1 MTGMDRSTQ
10 DNPRIIRSAD
20 GEAAV
25 WLGAV
30 DDIWNMGKAV
40 GIGGPWKDTAVKAE
54 VPSDPYLMN
63 GYDRKTL
70 TLSHKETD
78 PVTITIEVDVTGYGD
93 WKVYQSF
100 DVPSGKHV
108 THRFPDGF
116 SAYWVRAV
124 SQTETTATAQLRYE

>member
-1 MTGMDRSTQ
+1 
-10 DNPRIIRSAD
+10 
-20 GEAAV
+20 
-25 WLGAV
+25 
-30 DDIWNMGKAV
+30 
-40 GIGGPWKDTAVKAE
+40 
-54 VPSDPYLMN
+54 MN

-70 TLSHKETD
+70 TLSHKETA
-78 PVTITIEVDVTGYGD
+78 PVTIAIEVDVTGYGD

-100 DVPSGKHV
+100 EVPSGKQV